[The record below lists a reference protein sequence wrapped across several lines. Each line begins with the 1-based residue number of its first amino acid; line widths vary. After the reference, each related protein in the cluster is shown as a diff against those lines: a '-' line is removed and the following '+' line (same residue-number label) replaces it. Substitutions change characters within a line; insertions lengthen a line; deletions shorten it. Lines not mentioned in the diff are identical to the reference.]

1 MPTNLEARAVGRA
14 PERHQD
20 SLKLNV
26 SRRRQWSA
34 PSNPIHGATTMQFD
48 YDLDQR
54 PPLWKLHLFGLQWAA
69 ITIPLIIV
77 LGRVAAAIHHSEP
90 TSQLIYLQKLF
101 FITAGTLLVQVL
113 WGHRLPIITGPA
125 TILLIGVTA
134 AMGSSTEA
142 IYLAVALG
150 GLLLAVL
157 AATGILG
164 LLQTLFT
171 SRVVATVLLLLAFTL
186 APSILGLVFEGGSRP
201 SPLARFLFSLAM
213 LFFMFSLQ
221 RYLKGV
227 WKSTV
232 IFWSILVGTAAYLL
246 LFPSDAEL
254 ALYSGGPSVSGF
266 FVGLVTEPRVD
277 PGVLLSFLFCYL
289 ALAINDVGSIQSTAE
304 LIGTSGIRQRLRRG
318 VVFTGLANL
327 VSGFFGVVGPVNY
340 SISAGV
346 IASTR
351 CASRFTLVPAAI
363 LIGLLAF
370 LPVVVGII
378 GSIPAVII
386 GCVLFFIL
394 TSQIA
399 AGLIVAFDCAKDG
412 NLLYESAVVIGFPV
426 LLGTVVAF
434 LPGEMVGT
442 FPVVLRPILGNG
454 FVVGVGAAFVL
465 EHLIIRPSR
474 RGP

>member
-1 MPTNLEARAVGRA
+1 
-14 PERHQD
+14 
-20 SLKLNV
+20 
-26 SRRRQWSA
+26 
-34 PSNPIHGATTMQFD
+34 MQFD

-54 PPLWKLHLFGLQWAA
+54 PPFWEFLLFGLQWAA

-90 TSQLIYLQKLF
+90 SSQLVYLQKLF
-101 FITAGTLLVQVL
+101 FITAGTLLIQVL
-113 WGHRLPIITGPA
+113 WGHRLPVITGPA

-134 AMGSSTEA
+134 GRGASTEA
-142 IYLAVALG
+142 IYLSIALG
-150 GLLLAVL
+150 GLLLGLL
-157 AATGILG
+157 AGTGILG
-164 LLQTLFT
+164 PLQRLFT
-171 SRVVATVLLLLAFTL
+171 SRVVAAVLLLLAFTL
-186 APSILGLVFEGGSRP
+186 APSILGLLFDTGGP
-201 SPLARFLFSLAM
+201 ISPLARFLFSLAM
-213 LFFMFSLQ
+213 LLFMFLLQ
-221 RYLKGV
+221 RTLRGV

-232 IFWSILVGTAAYLL
+232 IFWSILIGTAAYLL
-246 LFPSDAEL
+246 LLPGDPGP
-254 ALYSGGPSVSGF
+254 ALYSAGPAVAGF
-266 FVGLVTEPRVD
+266 FEGLVTKPRFD

-304 LIGTSGIRQRLRRG
+304 LIGTSGIGRRLRRG
-318 VVFTGLANL
+318 VAITGLANV

-351 CASRFTLVPAAI
+351 CASRFTLVPAAV
-363 LIGLLAF
+363 LVGLLAF
-370 LPVVVGII
+370 VPAVVGII
-378 GSIPAVII
+378 SSIPPVII

-412 NLLYESAVVIGFPV
+412 NMLYESAVVIGFPV

-434 LPGEMVGT
+434 LPGEIAGT

-454 FVVGVGAAFVL
+454 FVVGVVAAFVL
-465 EHLIIRPSR
+465 EHLIVRPSAGR
-474 RGP
+474 P

>member
-1 MPTNLEARAVGRA
+1 M
-14 PERHQD
+14 
-20 SLKLNV
+20 
-26 SRRRQWSA
+26 
-34 PSNPIHGATTMQFD
+34 
-48 YDLDQR
+48 
-54 PPLWKLHLFGLQWAA
+54 
-69 ITIPLIIV
+69 
-77 LGRVAAAIHHSEP
+77 
-90 TSQLIYLQKLF
+90 
-101 FITAGTLLVQVL
+101 L

-134 AMGSSTEA
+134 GRGSSTEA
-142 IYLAVALG
+142 IYLSVAIG
-150 GLLLAVL
+150 GLLLTLL

-164 LLQTLFT
+164 PLQRLFT

-186 APSILGLVFEGGSRP
+186 APSILGLLFDTGGP
-201 SPLARFLFSLAM
+201 VSPLARFLFSLAT
-213 LFFMFSLQ
+213 LLLMFLLQ
-221 RYLKGV
+221 RTLRGV

-232 IFWSILVGTAAYLL
+232 IFWSILIGTAAYLL
-246 LFPSDAEL
+246 LLPGDPSP
-254 ALYSGGPSVSGF
+254 ALYSGGPAVAGF
-266 FVGLVTEPRVD
+266 SEGLVTKPHFD

-304 LIGTSGIRQRLRRG
+304 LIGTSGIGRRLRRG
-318 VVFTGLANL
+318 VAITGLANV

-363 LIGLLAF
+363 LIGILAF
-370 LPVVVGII
+370 VPAVVGII
-378 GSIPAVII
+378 SSIPSVII
-386 GCVLFFIL
+386 GCVLFFIPTL
-394 TSQIA
+394 QIA

-434 LPGEMVGT
+434 LPGEIVGT

-454 FVVGVGAAFVL
+454 FVVGVVTAFVL
-465 EHLIIRPSR
+465 EHVIIRPSAGR
-474 RGP
+474 P

>member
-1 MPTNLEARAVGRA
+1 M
-14 PERHQD
+14 H
-20 SLKLNV
+20 
-26 SRRRQWSA
+26 
-34 PSNPIHGATTMQFD
+34 FD
-48 YDLDQR
+48 YDLDR
-54 PPLWKLHLFGLQWAA
+54 HPPLWQLLLFGLQWAA

-77 LGRVAAAIHHSEP
+77 LGRVAAAIHHTEP
-90 TSQLIYLQKLF
+90 SSQLVYLQKLF
-101 FITAGTLLVQVL
+101 FVTAGTLLVQVL
-113 WGHRLPIITGPA
+113 WGHRLPIVTGPA

-134 AMGSSTEA
+134 GRGSSTEA
-142 IYLAVALG
+142 IYLSVALG
-150 GLLLAVL
+150 GLLLALL

-164 LLQTLFT
+164 PLQKLFT

-186 APSILGLVFEGGSRP
+186 APSILGLLFDTGGAI
-201 SPLARFLFSLAM
+201 SPLAGFLFSLVM
-213 LFFMFSLQ
+213 LTSMFLLQ
-221 RYLKGV
+221 RTLRGV

-246 LFPSDAEL
+246 LFPSTA
-254 ALYSGGPSVSGF
+254 AQTLYSGGPVVSGF
-266 FVGLVTEPRVD
+266 LEGLVTELRLD

-304 LIGTSGIRQRLRRG
+304 LIGTSGIGGRLRRG
-318 VVFTGLANL
+318 VAFTGLANIL
-327 VSGFFGVVGPVNY
+327 SGFLGVVGPVNY

-363 LIGLLAF
+363 LVGLLAF
-370 LPVVVGII
+370 IPAVVGII
-378 GSIPAVII
+378 SSIPSVII

-434 LPGEMVGT
+434 LPGELLGT

-454 FVVGVGAAFVL
+454 FVVGVVAAFVL
-465 EHLIIRPSR
+465 EHLIIRPSNPR
-474 RGP
+474 P